1 MKKFIPLL
9 FIIVTGC
16 TTIGGAVDIINPLK
30 FFQTGVYPL
39 VIVSELETNL
49 SSIFIDKTKAKV
61 ENFKAVPYEI
71 LPENSAIFVM
81 PAVITKNR
89 DKTYDEYYSRMVA
102 NYLKMNRFAT
112 IVTDP
117 EKADYILRIDID
129 ESYERRIGENF
140 SKIRMSIMEK
150 NETTVFYSSIDIIS
164 KSDRNFYYYPS
175 KSARPVQELT
185 LYGFEEIFQSSLP
198 QAFGSD
204 GLQG

>member
-1 MKKFIPLL
+1 MKKLIPLL

-16 TTIGGAVDIINPLK
+16 TTVGGAVDMINPLK

-39 VIVSELETNL
+39 IIVSELETNL
-49 SSIFIDKTKAKV
+49 SSIVIDKTKARIKD
-61 ENFKAVPYEI
+61 FKSVPYEI
-71 LPENSAIFVM
+71 LPENSSIYVM

-89 DKTYDEYYSRMVA
+89 DKTYDDYYSRMVA
-102 NYLKMNRFAT
+102 NYLKMNRYAT

-140 SKIRMSIMEK
+140 SKIRMTIMEK

-185 LYGFEEIFQSSLP
+185 LYGFEEIFQTALP
-198 QAFGSD
+198 QAFGNASLE
-204 GLQG
+204 G